1 MRRTVNFRGTFL
13 FAAATILLI
22 AISAFCITGTVIS
35 QSNKNGEEMEYY
47 YRMQEKEM
55 LEQTKEQLAQ
65 LGYANSGVTLTR
77 VVDVDGSREYTFT
90 IHHRKIDKMTETER
104 VNLTE
109 QLCGDIK
116 FAENFNIF
124 YEFLSI

>member
-65 LGYANSGVTLTR
+65 LGYANSGVTLTK

-90 IHHRKIDKMTETER
+90 IHHRKIDKY
-104 VNLTE
+104 
-109 QLCGDIK
+109 I
-116 FAENFNIF
+116 
-124 YEFLSI
+124 